1 MRGEREKTNKV
12 LKEIMAENFP
22 NLARNVNLQ
31 IKEAEQI
38 PNRINAHTHTIN
50 TKMNLGQSLKTTEK
64 AKNFLKAVRKKHNI

>member
-38 PNRINAHTHTIN
+38 PNRINAHTHT
-50 TKMNLGQSLKTTEK
+50 QSTP
-64 AKNFLKAVRKKHNI
+64 R